1 MIQDI
6 TSLLNQIKED
16 KDIFQKSRLLEYIIK
31 EKNLRIVDLAKKI
44 GFKPSYIC
52 HLLRL
57 KKIPDVVID
66 GYYSKSV
73 SSSHI
78 YLLSRLN
85 DKKQMIDLYEKI
97 LEQNYTVKQTENTVR
112 NYLYQVKSIGKYIN
126 KESVEKLTQKIKEK
140 FPELNIQIIQTRI
153 RGRVILEI
161 KGDLEKS
168 SKILKLILEKL
179 ILN

>member
-6 TSLLNQIKED
+6 TPLLKQIKED

-31 EKNLRIVDLAKKI
+31 EKNLRIIDLANKI
-44 GFKPSYIC
+44 GCKSSYIC

-66 GYYSKSV
+66 GYYSKSI

-78 YLLSRLN
+78 HILSRLN
-85 DKKQMIDLYEKI
+85 DKKQMINLYEKI
-97 LEQNYTVKQTENTVR
+97 LGENYTVKQTESAVR
-112 NYLYQVKSIGKYIN
+112 DYLYQVKSIGKYIN
-126 KESVEKLTQKIKEK
+126 KENAEKLTQKIKEK

-153 RGRVILEI
+153 RGRIVFEV

-168 SKILKLILEKL
+168 
-179 ILN
+179 

>member
-31 EKNLRIVDLAKKI
+31 EKNYRIIDLANKI
-44 GFKPSYIC
+44 GYKSSYIC

-57 KKIPDVVID
+57 KKIPEVVVD
-66 GYYSKSV
+66 GYYSKSI

-78 YLLSRLN
+78 FILSRLN
-85 DKKQMIDLYEKI
+85 DKKQMIELYEKI
-97 LEQNYTVKQTENTVR
+97 LGNDYTVKQTESAVR
-112 NYLYQVKSIGKYIN
+112 EYLYKVKSIGKYIN
-126 KESVEKLTQKIKEK
+126 KESTEKLTQKIKEK
-140 FPELNIQIIQTRI
+140 YPELNIQIIQTRI
-153 RGRVILEI
+153 KGKVILEL

-168 SKILKLILEKL
+168 SKTLKQILEKL
-179 ILN
+179 VS